1 MVDAENVLSWKFSS
15 SRKFNQHVVYI
26 FELAWNSCLD
36 LLYCILGVLACLQIY
51 VLHVL
56 ACLNPLVPARL
67 RARVFSMRACFMSL
81 RDHIS
86 YMLAFLKYLSRLRAW
101 YPRLT
106 GVWQCSKCSSKG
118 PFKEYL
124 IKEGGG
130 KFTKKVMKNDTGGRC
145 AAKKFL
151 QTIFF
156 DDTIFAHLF
165 LSNRF

>member
-1 MVDAENVLSWKFSS
+1 MTI
-15 SRKFNQHVVYI
+15 SRY
-26 FELAWNSCLD
+26 SLD
-36 LLYCILGVLACLQIY
+36 LLYCILGVLACLQIC

-56 ACLNPLVPARL
+56 ACLNLLVSACL
-67 RARVFSMRACFMSL
+67 DARVFSMRACFMSL

-86 YMLAFLKYLSRLRAW
+86 YMLAVLKYLPCLRAW

-106 GVWQCSKCSSKG
+106 SVWQCSKCASKG
-118 PFKEYL
+118 PFKEYF

-156 DDTIFAHLF
+156 DDTIFADLF